1 MSDAVTTSPL
11 LAPISVGAY
20 RLTSR
25 IVMAPMARA
34 RSGIDRAP
42 QAIVEE
48 YYAQRASAG
57 LIITEACHV
66 SPFSVS
72 RPGTSALH
80 TEAQRDA
87 WRGVVDAV
95 HARGGT
101 IFVQLYH
108 LGRKQHASLLPNGV
122 MPAGPSAIPA
132 GGTAQT
138 TKGMEPFSPPR
149 ALELAEIPGIVG
161 EFRQAALNAQAAGFD
176 GIEVHGA
183 NGYLVDQFM
192 RDSTNRRTDE
202 YGGPIENRLRF
213 LTEVLDAVGGV
224 FGMDRVGVK
233 ISPHFTGD
241 NIDDSDPRGLFG
253 AVAELLAA
261 RGVAYLHV
269 VEGPVLNT
277 MVSPKRDEDR
287 LLPYLRSRFGGPV
300 IANGGYDQ
308 ESADRLLARGDADL
322 VSFGELF
329 IANPDL
335 VARFALAASLN
346 PLKKEF
352 VWTGGPNGYV
362 DYPSITA
369 LGA

>member
-1 MSDAVTTSPL
+1 MSDTATTSPL
-11 LAPISVGAY
+11 LAPITVGAH
-20 RLTSR
+20 RLSSR

-42 QAIVEE
+42 QAIVEQ

-80 TEAQRDA
+80 TQGQRDA
-87 WRGVVDAV
+87 WRGVVEAV
-95 HARGGT
+95 HAKGGT

-108 LGRKQHASLLPNGV
+108 LGRKQHASLLPDGV

-149 ALELAEIPGIVG
+149 ALERAEIPGIVE
-161 EFRQAALNAQAAGFD
+161 EFRQAALNAREAGFD

-192 RDSTNRRTDE
+192 RDATNRRTDD

-224 FGMDRVGVK
+224 FGMDRVGLK

-241 NIDDSDPRGLFG
+241 GIDDSDPRRLFG
-253 AVAELLAA
+253 AVATTLGAFGA
-261 RGVAYLHV
+261 AYLHV

-277 MVSPKRDEDR
+277 MVSPKQDADR
-287 LLPYLRSRFGGPV
+287 LLPDLRSRFGGPV
-300 IANGGYDQ
+300 IANGGFDRD
-308 ESADRLLARGDADL
+308 SAERLIRLGHADL
-322 VSFGELF
+322 VAFGELF

-335 VARFALAASLN
+335 VARFAEAAPLN

-352 VWTGGPNGYV
+352 VWTGGPNGYI
-362 DYPSITA
+362 DYPK
-369 LGA
+369 L